1 LNGFFVVRHG
11 ASNAKLRLRVRLQIF
26 ISLLGLL
33 SCNSRQQPA
42 DLVVYNAT
50 VYQVDSA
57 FSKAEAFAVRNGRIV
72 LTGSS
77 AEVRGKFRGA
87 QEVDA
92 GGNFIYPGFYDAHC
106 HFYRYALGLREAN
119 LVAAKSWAEVLARL
133 RAHRRQRPHDVWLL
147 GHGWDQNDWP
157 GRQFPTKDS
166 LDQLFPDVPVY
177 LTRIDGHAALANQ
190 KALDLAGITSKT
202 LVPGGSIGHDAQGQ
216 PTGLLVDN
224 AKALVARLIPAPT
237 AAEATQFLRRA
248 EQECLALGLT
258 SLADA
263 GLDKIDIERI
273 DSLQKAGQ
281 LHLRLNCMVSATPA
295 NLDYYLQRG
304 LYNTDFLT
312 VNSFKV
318 YADGALGSRGACLLA
333 PYSDSPHERGFLL
346 QSAATYR
353 ELARRIAAS
362 PFQMNTHA
370 IGDSANRLL
379 LDICG
384 VALRGQRNRRWRIEH
399 AQVVTAADVAKF
411 GRFGLVPSIQPA
423 HATSDMY
430 WADARLG
437 AARLKTA
444 YAYKALLASAGRVAL
459 GSDFPVEYLN
469 PLFGF
474 HAAVARQDGR
484 NYPSGGFQMENAL
497 SREQALRG
505 MTEWAAWAGFE
516 EKQKGRLERGLWAD
530 FVVLDKDLLTAP
542 KEELRGVQVLQT
554 WIAGKQVFQK

>member
-1 LNGFFVVRHG
+1 M
-11 ASNAKLRLRVRLQIF
+11 
-26 ISLLGLL
+26 LGLG
-33 SCNSRQQPA
+33 SCTQSQKA
-42 DLVVYNAT
+42 DLVVYNTT
-50 VYQVDSA
+50 VYPVDSV
-57 FSKAEAFAVRNGRIV
+57 FSKAEAFAVRDGRIAFV
-72 LTGSS
+72 GST
-77 AEVRGKFRGA
+77 AEVRGKYHGT
-87 QEVDA
+87 QEIDA
-92 GGNFIYPGFYDAHC
+92 SGRFIYPGFYDAHC

-119 LVAAKSWAEVLARL
+119 LVAAKSWPEVLARL
-133 RAHRRQRPHDVWLL
+133 RAHRHQRPQDAWLL

-190 KALDLAGITSKT
+190 RALDLAGITAQT
-202 LVPGGSIGHDAQGQ
+202 VVPGGSIGHNSQGK

-224 AKALVARLIPAPT
+224 AKALVARLIPEPS
-237 AAEATQFLRRA
+237 AAEATTLLKQA

-263 GLDKIDIERI
+263 GLDRRDIERI
-273 DSLQKAGQ
+273 DSLQQAGQ
-281 LHLRLNCMVSATPA
+281 LRLRLNCMVSATPA
-295 NLDYYLQRG
+295 NLDHYLKLGPYRND
-304 LYNTDFLT
+304 YLT

-384 VALRGQRNRRWRIEH
+384 EALHGQRNRRWRIEH

-430 WADARLG
+430 WASERLG
-437 AARLKTA
+437 PARLKTA
-444 YAYKALLASAGRVAL
+444 YAYKDLLQSAGRVAL

-474 HAAVARQDGR
+474 HAAVARQDGK
-484 NYPSGGFQMENAL
+484 NYPADGFQMENAL

-516 EKQKGRLERGLWAD
+516 EKQKGQLKAGLWAD
-530 FVVLDKDLLTAP
+530 FVVLDKDLLTSP
-542 KEELRGVQVLQT
+542 KEELRDAKVLQT
-554 WIAGKQVFQK
+554 WIAGRQVFSLSAR

>member
-1 LNGFFVVRHG
+1 M
-11 ASNAKLRLRVRLQIF
+11 
-26 ISLLGLL
+26 
-33 SCNSRQQPA
+33 
-42 DLVVYNAT
+42 YNAT
-50 VYQVDSA
+50 VYLVDSA
-57 FSKAEAFAVRNGRIV
+57 FSRAEAFVVRDGRIAFV
-72 LTGSS
+72 GST
-77 AEVRGKFRGA
+77 AEVREKYYGTQEIDANGK
-87 QEVDA
+87 
-92 GGNFIYPGFYDAHC
+92 FIYPGFYDAHC

-119 LVAAKSWAEVLARL
+119 LVAARSWPEVLARL
-133 RAHRRQRPHDVWLL
+133 QTHRCQRPQDAWLL

-166 LDQLFPDVPVY
+166 LDRLFPDVPVY

-190 KALDLAGITSKT
+190 KALDMAGITT
-202 LVPGGSIGHDAQGQ
+202 QTAAPGGNIAHDGQGR

-224 AKALVARLIPAPT
+224 AKALVARLIPEPSVAD
-237 AAEATQFLRRA
+237 ATTLLKQA

-263 GLDKIDIERI
+263 GLDRRDIECL
-273 DSLQKAGQ
+273 DSLQKARQ
-281 LHLRLNCMVSATPA
+281 LQLRLNCMVSATPA
-295 NLDYYLQRG
+295 NLDYYLKLGPYR
-304 LYNTDFLT
+304 TDYLT

-318 YADGALGSRGACLLA
+318 YADGALGSRGACLLS

-384 VALRGQRNRRWRIEH
+384 KALRGQRNRRWRIEH
-399 AQVVTAADVAKF
+399 AQVVTTPDVAKF

-430 WADARLG
+430 WASERLG
-437 AARLKTA
+437 PARLKTA
-444 YAYKALLASAGRVAL
+444 YAYRDLLQSAGRVVL

-474 HAAVARQDGR
+474 HAAVARQDGK
-484 NYPSGGFQMENAL
+484 NHPAGGFQMENAL
-497 SREQALRG
+497 SREDALRG
-505 MTEWAAWAGFE
+505 MTAWAAWAGFE
-516 EKQKGRLERGLWAD
+516 EKKKGQLAAGQWAD
-530 FVVLDKDLLTAP
+530 FVVLDKDLMTAP

-554 WIAGKQVFQK
+554 WIAGRRVFSLPKQ

>member
-1 LNGFFVVRHG
+1 MARRE
-11 ASNAKLRLRVRLQIF
+11 AT
-26 ISLLGLL
+26 
-33 SCNSRQQPA
+33 

-50 VYQVDSA
+50 VYSVDSA
-57 FSKAEAFAVRNGRIV
+57 FSKAEAFVVNDGRIAFV
-72 LTGSS
+72 GST
-77 AEVRGKFRGA
+77 AEVRGKYHGA

-92 GGNFIYPGFYDAHC
+92 GGKFIYPGFYDAHC

-119 LVAAKSWAEVLARL
+119 LVAARSWPEVLARL
-133 RAHRRQRPHDVWLL
+133 RAHRRQRPQDAWLL

-166 LDQLFPDVPVY
+166 LDRLFPDVPVY

-190 KALDLAGITSKT
+190 KALDLAGITAKT
-202 LVPGGSIGHDAQGQ
+202 VVPGGSIGHDAQGQ
-216 PTGLLVDN
+216 LTGLLVDN
-224 AKALVARLIPAPT
+224 AKGLVARFIPEPS
-237 AAEATQFLRRA
+237 AAEATKLLKQA

-263 GLDKIDIERI
+263 GLDRRDIERI
-273 DSLQKAGQ
+273 DSLQKARQ
-281 LHLRLNCMVSATPA
+281 LQLRLNCMVSATPA
-295 NLDYYLQRG
+295 NLDYYLKRG
-304 LYNTDFLT
+304 PYRSDYLT

-318 YADGALGSRGACLLA
+318 YADGALGSRGACLLS
-333 PYSDSPHERGFLL
+333 PYSDSPHEQGFLL

-384 VALRGQRNRRWRIEH
+384 EALHGQRNRRWRIEH
-399 AQVVTAADVAKF
+399 AQVVTAADIAKF

-430 WADARLG
+430 WAGERLG
-437 AARLKTA
+437 LARLKTA
-444 YAYKALLASAGRVAL
+444 YAYKALLNSAGRVAL

-484 NYPSGGFQMENAL
+484 NYPAGGFQMANAL

-505 MTEWAAWAGFE
+505 MTQWAAWAGFE
-516 EKQKGRLERGLWAD
+516 EKEKGQLLVGQWAD

-542 KEELRGVQVLQT
+542 KEELRGARVLQT
-554 WIAGKQVFQK
+554 WIAGRRVFSINN

>member
-1 LNGFFVVRHG
+1 M
-11 ASNAKLRLRVRLQIF
+11 
-26 ISLLGLL
+26 LL
-33 SCNSRQQPA
+33 SSCSTRREA
-42 DLVVYNAT
+42 IDLVVYNTT
-50 VYQVDSA
+50 VYTVDSA
-57 FSKAEAFAVRNGRIV
+57 FSKAEAFAVRDGRIAFV
-72 LTGSS
+72 GSA
-77 AEVRGKFRGA
+77 AEVRGKYRGA

-92 GGNFIYPGFYDAHC
+92 GGKFIYPGFYDAHC

-133 RAHRRQRPHDVWLL
+133 RAHRQQRPQDAWLL

-166 LDQLFPDVPVY
+166 LDRLFPDVPVY

-190 KALDLAGITSKT
+190 KALDLVGITAKT
-202 LVPGGSIGHDAQGQ
+202 VVPGGSLGHDAQGR

-224 AKALVARLIPAPT
+224 AKGLVIRLIPEPS
-237 AAEATQFLRRA
+237 AAEATTLLKQA

-263 GLDKIDIERI
+263 GLDRRDIERI
-273 DSLQKAGQ
+273 DSLQKARQ
-281 LHLRLNCMVSATPA
+281 LRLRLNCMVSATPA
-295 NLDYYLQRG
+295 NLDHYLKRG
-304 LYNTDFLT
+304 PYRSDYLK

-353 ELARRIAAS
+353 ELARRVAAS

-384 VALRGQRNRRWRIEH
+384 AALRGQRNRRWRIEH

-430 WADARLG
+430 WAGGRLG
-437 AARLKTA
+437 TARLKTA
-444 YAYKALLASAGRVAL
+444 YAYKALLNSAGRVAL

-474 HAAVARQDGR
+474 HAAVARQDGK
-484 NYPSGGFQMENAL
+484 NYPAGGFQMENAL

-505 MTEWAAWAGFE
+505 MTQWAAWAGFE
-516 EKQKGRLERGLWAD
+516 EKEKGQLVAGQWAD
-530 FVVLDKDLLTAP
+530 FVVLDKDLMTAP
-542 KEELRGVQVLQT
+542 KQELRGTKVLQT
-554 WIAGKQVFQK
+554 WIAGRRVFSSPAK